1 MFLSKL
7 LLEKKEAVT
16 PEMTSPQCE
25 THLPTSLTRFEL
37 KGIYNADEFGLFYQA
52 LPTNGTLGKEI
63 CWR

>member
-7 LLEKKEAVT
+7 LLEKKKGVT
-16 PEMTSPQCE
+16 REMTSPWWD

-52 LPTNGTLGKEI
+52 LSTNGTLGKEV